1 MSLYYSHAGIDIHL
15 GDAVACLRELPDESV
30 NCCVTSPPYW
40 GLRDYGTGQWE
51 GGDPDCNHRVGGQV
65 QDGKAPGAITT
76 GQRPGV
82 DSSRCKDCGATRIDQ
97 QLGLEKTP
105 EEYIAKMVEV
115 FREVRRVLRND
126 GTCWVNMGDSYCAQ
140 PGQRKQGVE
149 RNDVAGW
156 KQKTNVGCL
165 TIGSRSAEGYKA
177 KDLVGIPWT
186 LAKALR
192 DPYYTGH
199 IKVERDRVWLAAII
213 DGEGTI
219 CGFRHERKDDGRI
232 RTGINI
238 SITNTCELMLD
249 EAQRIWPGSRH
260 RHMDANHLGDRE
272 VFRWIPFKCD
282 ANSELLRE
290 LYPYLITK
298 KQQALVAWNLLEFVK
313 DGRKLGKSEQA
324 EEVREKRD
332 RLVAILSDL
341 NHGRPAKLP
350 DWIKEPPSL
359 LEPGW
364 WLRQDII
371 WAKPNPMPESVTDR
385 CTKSH
390 EYIFLLTKSAKYYFD
405 NEAIKEP
412 AANSGQ
418 VVSLGKRSFSKRQA
432 DGAGIKPSGNGNAS
446 EYTVKEFRNKRDVWT
461 VATAPCK
468 DAHFAVFPPKLIEP
482 DRKST
487 R

>member
-51 GGDPDCNHRVGGQV
+51 GGDAGCDHRASGERRQLPHGDGRPGETDLYANERVLLAGVGATFKDV
-65 QDGKAPGAITT
+65 CGKCGAI
-76 GQRPGV
+76 
-82 DSSRCKDCGATRIDQ
+82 RIDL

-105 EEYIAKMVEV
+105 EEYIAKMVAV
-115 FREVRRVLRND
+115 FREVRRVLRSD
-126 GTCWVNMGDSYCAQ
+126 GSCWVNMGDSYAANRGYQ
-140 PGQRKQGVE
+140 VPDNKHKDVGNAARMTAESRFSRNVKASTLGGEKVNQYNAE
-149 RNDVAGW
+149 RAGEI
-156 KQKTNVGCL
+156 GL
-165 TIGSRSAEGYKA
+165 TPNCKP

-341 NHGRPAKLP
+341 NHGRPANLP

-390 EYIFLLTKSAKYYFD
+390 EYIFLL
-405 NEAIKEP
+405 
-412 AANSGQ
+412 
-418 VVSLGKRSFSKRQA
+418 R
-432 DGAGIKPSGNGNAS
+432 
-446 EYTVKEFRNKRDVWT
+446 
-461 VATAPCK
+461 
-468 DAHFAVFPPKLIEP
+468 
-482 DRKST
+482 
-487 R
+487 